1 MLNKTIDIIKTLLGS
16 SEIPRFEYA
25 LDPDEDEKPKCLKPT
40 ILPEIVNEAKDR
52 AKKVLANQ
60 SKGKNRRMLILII
73 RIYLIIFI
81 YVVREQRFISDI
93 NFLGP
98 IEYVKAYDP
107 FIYLID
113 GKAETEI
120 EQYITEVHS
129 FDEFAAKV
137 KFFDDLGI
145 EKKLTRM
152 KMV

>member
-1 MLNKTIDIIKTLLGS
+1 MILRGLNKVLYSITAILGS

-40 ILPEIVNEAKDR
+40 ILPEIVNEAKAR
-52 AKKVLANQ
+52 AKNVLANQ
-60 SKGKNRRMLILII
+60 SKGKYRGLCILIF
-73 RIYLIIFI
+73 RISFIF
-81 YVVREQRFISDI
+81 VWLVRGQRFISDI

-129 FDEFAAKV
+129 FDEFATKV

-145 EKKLTRM
+145 E
-152 KMV
+152 

>member
-1 MLNKTIDIIKTLLGS
+1 MQTKAKVKTEGIINPS
-16 SEIPRFEYA
+16 YFFFI
-25 LDPDEDEKPKCLKPT
+25 
-40 ILPEIVNEAKDR
+40 
-52 AKKVLANQ
+52 
-60 SKGKNRRMLILII
+60 
-73 RIYLIIFI
+73 IIFI

-129 FDEFAAKV
+129 FDEFAGKV
-137 KFFDDLGI
+137 KFFDDLGN
-145 EKKLTRM
+145 EKNSTRM
-152 KMV
+152 KMVR

>member
-40 ILPEIVNEAKDR
+40 ILPEIVNEAKAR
-52 AKKVLANQ
+52 AKKVLENQ
-60 SKGKNRRMLILII
+60 SKGKNRGIWIIIL
-73 RIYLIIFI
+73 RISFIFI
-81 YVVREQRFISDI
+81 YVVSGQRFISDI
-93 NFLGP
+93 NFVGP

-129 FDEFAAKV
+129 FDEFAGKV
-137 KFFDDLGI
+137 KFFDDLGM
-145 EKKLTRM
+145 E
-152 KMV
+152 

>member
-1 MLNKTIDIIKTLLGS
+1 M
-16 SEIPRFEYA
+16 
-25 LDPDEDEKPKCLKPT
+25 DPDEDEKPKCLKPT
-40 ILPEIVNEAKDR
+40 ILPEIVNEAKAR
-52 AKKVLANQ
+52 AKTVLANQ
-60 SKGKNRRMLILII
+60 SKGKNRVMLILIF
-73 RIYLIIFI
+73 RISFIILFV
-81 YVVREQRFISDI
+81 YVVRGQRSFLIL

-129 FDEFAAKV
+129 FDEFAGKV

-145 EKKLTRM
+145 E
-152 KMV
+152 

>member
-1 MLNKTIDIIKTLLGS
+1 MLDKIIDIIKTLLGS

-40 ILPEIVNEAKDR
+40 ILPEIVNEAKAR
-52 AKKVLANQ
+52 AKNVLANQ
-60 SKGKNRRMLILII
+60 SKGKNRGLLILII
-73 RIYLIIFI
+73 RISFIF
-81 YVVREQRFISDI
+81 VWLVRGQRFISDI

-129 FDEFAAKV
+129 FDEFATKV

-145 EKKLTRM
+145 E
-152 KMV
+152 

>member
-1 MLNKTIDIIKTLLGS
+1 MYFDLSDFFLFVWL
-16 SEIPRFEYA
+16 
-25 LDPDEDEKPKCLKPT
+25 
-40 ILPEIVNEAKDR
+40 
-52 AKKVLANQ
+52 
-60 SKGKNRRMLILII
+60 
-73 RIYLIIFI
+73 
-81 YVVREQRFISDI
+81 VRGQRFISDI

-129 FDEFAAKV
+129 FDEFATKV

-145 EKKLTRM
+145 E
-152 KMV
+152 

>member
-1 MLNKTIDIIKTLLGS
+1 MILRGLNKVLDSITAILGS

-40 ILPEIVNEAKDR
+40 ILPEIVNEAKAR
-52 AKKVLANQ
+52 AKNVLANQ
-60 SKGKNRRMLILII
+60 SKGKNRGLCILIF
-73 RIYLIIFI
+73 RISFMIIFI
-81 YVVREQRFISDI
+81 WLVRGQRFISDI

-129 FDEFAAKV
+129 FDEFATKV

-145 EKKLTRM
+145 E
-152 KMV
+152 

>member
-1 MLNKTIDIIKTLLGS
+1 MILRGLNKVLDSITAILGS

-40 ILPEIVNEAKDR
+40 ILPEIVNEAKAR
-52 AKKVLANQ
+52 AKNVLANQ
-60 SKGKNRRMLILII
+60 SKGKNRGLCILIF
-73 RIYLIIFI
+73 RISFMIIFI
-81 YVVREQRFISDI
+81 WLVKGQRFISDI

-129 FDEFAAKV
+129 FDEFATKV

-145 EKKLTRM
+145 E
-152 KMV
+152 

>member
-1 MLNKTIDIIKTLLGS
+1 M
-16 SEIPRFEYA
+16 
-25 LDPDEDEKPKCLKPT
+25 
-40 ILPEIVNEAKDR
+40 PEIVNEAKAR
-52 AKKVLANQ
+52 AKNVLANQ
-60 SKGKNRRMLILII
+60 SKGKNRGLLILII
-73 RIYLIIFI
+73 RISFMIIF
-81 YVVREQRFISDI
+81 VWLVRGQRFISNI

-129 FDEFAAKV
+129 FDEFATKV

-145 EKKLTRM
+145 E
-152 KMV
+152 

>member
-1 MLNKTIDIIKTLLGS
+1 M
-16 SEIPRFEYA
+16 
-25 LDPDEDEKPKCLKPT
+25 DPDEDEKPKCLKPT

-73 RIYLIIFI
+73 RISFIIIIFI
-81 YVVREQRFISDI
+81 YVVREQRLISDI

-129 FDEFAAKV
+129 FDEFAGKV

-145 EKKLTRM
+145 E
-152 KMV
+152 

>member
-1 MLNKTIDIIKTLLGS
+1 MILRGLNKVLDSITAILGS

-40 ILPEIVNEAKDR
+40 ILPEIVNEAKAR
-52 AKKVLANQ
+52 AKNVLANQ
-60 SKGKNRRMLILII
+60 SKGKNRGLCILIF
-73 RIYLIIFI
+73 RISFIFLWL
-81 YVVREQRFISDI
+81 VRGQRFISDI

-129 FDEFAAKV
+129 FDEFAGKV

-145 EKKLTRM
+145 ELK
-152 KMV
+152 

>member
-1 MLNKTIDIIKTLLGS
+1 MSFRWLYKILNIIKTLLGS

-40 ILPEIVNEAKDR
+40 ILPEIVNEAKAR
-52 AKKVLANQ
+52 AKNVLANQ
-60 SKGKNRRMLILII
+60 SKGKNRGLCILIF
-73 RIYLIIFI
+73 RIFMIIF
-81 YVVREQRFISDI
+81 VWLVRGQRFISNI

-129 FDEFAAKV
+129 FDEFAGKV
-137 KFFDDLGI
+137 KFFDDLGM
-145 EKKLTRM
+145 EM
-152 KMV
+152 K

>member
-1 MLNKTIDIIKTLLGS
+1 M
-16 SEIPRFEYA
+16 
-25 LDPDEDEKPKCLKPT
+25 DPDEDEKPKCLKPT
-40 ILPEIVNEAKDR
+40 ILPEIVNEAKAR
-52 AKKVLANQ
+52 AKKVLENQ
-60 SKGKNRRMLILII
+60 SKGKNRGILII
-73 RIYLIIFI
+73 ILRISFIFV
-81 YVVREQRFISDI
+81 YVVRRQRSFLKL

-129 FDEFAAKV
+129 FDEFAGKV

-152 KMV
+152 KMVR

>member
-1 MLNKTIDIIKTLLGS
+1 MKQKQGPKMSLQTKAKVNIEGCVFWSFGFLL
-16 SEIPRFEYA
+16 FVW
-25 LDPDEDEKPKCLKPT
+25 L
-40 ILPEIVNEAKDR
+40 
-52 AKKVLANQ
+52 
-60 SKGKNRRMLILII
+60 
-73 RIYLIIFI
+73 
-81 YVVREQRFISDI
+81 VRGQRFISDI

-129 FDEFAAKV
+129 FDEFATKV

-145 EKKLTRM
+145 E
-152 KMV
+152 

>member
-1 MLNKTIDIIKTLLGS
+1 M
-16 SEIPRFEYA
+16 
-25 LDPDEDEKPKCLKPT
+25 DPDEDEKPKCLKPT
-40 ILPEIVNEAKDR
+40 ILPEIVNEAKAR
-52 AKKVLANQ
+52 AKKVLENQ
-60 SKGKNRRMLILII
+60 SKGKNNKRLLIFILHI
-73 RIYLIIFI
+73 IIFV
-81 YVVREQRFISDI
+81 YVVRGQRFISDI

-129 FDEFAAKV
+129 FDEFAGKV

-145 EKKLTRM
+145 ALKLTRM
-152 KMV
+152 KKIELNWLDKT